1 MLIKIRQK
9 MRWNSERGDAELVS
23 LLFMLPISIMLML
36 SFIDLSVYFNV
47 RASLQQQAL
56 NGARL
61 TALYG
66 GSSASLTT
74 NPLRKNTGDIIDSN
88 IYSNGHCNFAGG
100 CPTGYIPNATCY
112 VLDDAGNKI
121 TNNRAQRAG
130 QKAQCEIRYKFQPV
144 VQGDIFGFVG
154 ITTGEFRVMGTYY
167 TETGF
172 GG

>member
-1 MLIKIRQK
+1 MLMKIRNR
-9 MRWNSERGDAELVS
+9 MRWRSERGDAELVS
-23 LLFMLPISIMLML
+23 LLFMLPFSIMLML

-47 RASLQQQAL
+47 RAQLQQQAL

-66 GSSASLTT
+66 GNSAQLST
-74 NPLRKNTGDIIDSN
+74 NPTRKDTGDIVKAN
-88 IYSNGHCNFAGG
+88 IFNGRCVLAGG
-100 CPTGYIPNATCY
+100 CPTGFTPTVKCK
-112 VLDDAGNKI
+112 VLDDNGRTI
-121 TNNRAQRAG
+121 NNGIAQRAG
-130 QKAQCEIRYKFQPV
+130 QQAECDITYQFAPV

-154 ITTGEFRVMGTYY
+154 ITTNQFTVKGNYY

>member
-1 MLIKIRQK
+1 MLTKIHQK

-23 LLFMLPISIMLML
+23 LLFMLPFSIMLML

-47 RASLQQQAL
+47 RASVQQQAL

-66 GSSASLTT
+66 GSSAGLTT
-74 NPLRKNTGDIIDSN
+74 NPDRKNTGDIIDAN
-88 IYSNGHCNFAGG
+88 IYSGGRCQYAGG
-100 CPTGYIPNATCY
+100 CPTGYKPDATCY
-112 VLDDAGNKI
+112 VL
-121 TNNRAQRAG
+121 NNDGSRATRATRAG
-130 QKAQCEIRYKFQPV
+130 QQAVCEIKYKFAPV

-154 ITTGEFRVMGTYY
+154 ITTGQFTVKGTYY

-172 GG
+172 GD